1 METVITKRCWLKAQL
16 PCYRFKVEE
25 SEKSDCI
32 HTLILFKENV
42 QLEQCQCHFE
52 IANLARDAF
61 FALST
66 PLNTNDP
73 QTKKENIKLR

>member
-1 METVITKRCWLKAQL
+1 METVITNRCWLKAQL
-16 PCYRFKVEE
+16 PCYRFIVEE

-32 HTLILFKENV
+32 HTLILFKENA

-52 IANLARDAF
+52 IADLAWDAL

-66 PLNTNDP
+66 PLNTNYP
-73 QTKKENIKLR
+73 QTKNENIKLR